1 MLMQVYIVQY
11 TKQGGDI
18 QFWNCK
24 YIHLVLPD
32 QLICIP
38 HRVGMG
44 SDADIH
50 PLYWLEL
57 PNETYIFTKMS
68 FD

>member
-1 MLMQVYIVQY
+1 MIKKNICKCKCIYKKI
-11 TKQGGDI
+11 GDVI
-18 QFWNCK
+18 
-24 YIHLVLPD
+24 LVLPD

-38 HRVGMG
+38 HRVGRG

-50 PLYWLEL
+50 PLYLLEL
-57 PNETYIFTKMS
+57 PNETYIFTEMS